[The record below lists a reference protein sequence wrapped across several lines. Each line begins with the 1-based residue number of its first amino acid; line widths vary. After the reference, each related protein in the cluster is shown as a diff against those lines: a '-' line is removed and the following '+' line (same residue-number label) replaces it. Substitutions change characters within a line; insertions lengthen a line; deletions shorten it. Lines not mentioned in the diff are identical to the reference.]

1 MYHRIA
7 NPESDVWEITV
18 TPERFE
24 EQLQV
29 LQKLGN
35 VVPLQQLVN
44 GLKSGR
50 LPKNSIAI
58 TFDDGYIDNFTVAK
72 PLLEKYGLPA
82 TFFITSMNIGSEKEF
97 WWDELEHLI
106 LFAEKLPK
114 DFSLTINDQ
123 QIAIDLKEETTLTGE
138 LRQKHHNW
146 IAGVEAYP
154 TARAELFYLVWEQ
167 LRLLP
172 YAEQQEQLQ
181 NIRNWADTPGITR
194 PGYRTMSAA
203 ELKLLASNDLFTIGA
218 HTLTHPAL
226 ASYPFSFQNKEL
238 SENRKI
244 LRELTSQDVDLLS
257 YPFGNYNNDTI
268 AITRD
273 TGFAAA
279 FTTEEKTIKSTS
291 PKYTLGRFQVKNITG
306 TQFKSDLKRWGSH

>member
-29 LQKLGN
+29 LQKQKN
-35 VVPLQQLVN
+35 VVPLLQLVN
-44 GLKSGR
+44 DIKSNR

-58 TFDDGYIDNFTVAK
+58 TFDDGYIDNFTIAK
-72 PLLEKYGLPA
+72 PLLEKYDLPA
-82 TFFITSMNIGSEKEF
+82 TFFITSMNIGNEKEF

-106 LFAEKLPK
+106 LFTEKLPEV
-114 DFSLTINDQ
+114 FSFLINDH
-123 QIAIDLKEETTLTGE
+123 QIEIELRPETILTE
-138 LRQKHHNW
+138 DLRQKHHNW

-154 TARAELFYLVWEQ
+154 TIRAELFYLVWEQ

-172 YAEQQEQLQ
+172 YAEEQEQLQ
-181 NIRNWADTPGITR
+181 KIRHWAESPTTIR
-194 PGYRTMSAA
+194 PDYRTMSAA
-203 ELKLLASNDLFTIGA
+203 ELKQLATNDLFTIGA

-226 ASYPFSFQNKEL
+226 ASYPVLFQHKEL
-238 SENRKI
+238 SENRNI
-244 LRELTSQDVDLLS
+244 LRELTKQDVTLLS
-257 YPFGNYNNDTI
+257 YPFGNYSDDTI
-268 AITRD
+268 AITRE
-273 TGFAAA
+273 TGFSAA
-279 FTTEEKTIKSTS
+279 FTTEEKTIKPAS

-306 TQFKSDLKRWGSH
+306 TKFKSDLKQWGSH